1 MVLLFHSALA
11 NKEIIKKSITVLL
24 CIFCCVFSLCASGT
38 SEEQLYVS
46 FLDVGQGDATLIKQ
60 GNHCVLIDGGEN
72 PQVIHSILENKGI
85 SNIEVVIASHNDSD
99 HIGGLADVLKFRNV
113 KKLYLSQDEKIYTKS
128 YENMILYAK
137 SNKTKILYPKTGDSI
152 KIGKVKIT
160 FIGPISKYNN
170 SNDSSLCTRIDYG
183 STSFLLMGD
192 SSIDVEDEIID
203 INPQA
208 VNCTVLK
215 VNHHGAE
222 HSTGYRL
229 LREAKPNYA
238 IISVGNN
245 NYYGHPSESV
255 ISRLYD
261 YKRANPFFTLYR
273 TDMQGTIT
281 FTSDGTKIVEVDVE
295 KNEYSSNVYKEKN

>member
-1 MVLLFHSALA
+1 MVLLLHSAPA
-11 NKEIIKKSITVLL
+11 NKKNIKKSITVLL

-60 GNHCVLIDGGEN
+60 GNRCVLIDGGEN
-72 PQVIHSILENKGI
+72 PQIIHSILEKNGI
-85 SNIEVVIASHNDSD
+85 TDIEAVIASHNDSD

-113 KKLYLSQDEKIYTKS
+113 KKLYLSQDEKIYTRA
-128 YENMILYAK
+128 YENMILYAE

-238 IISVGNN
+238 IISVGKNN
-245 NYYGHPSESV
+245 NYGHPSESV

-261 YKRANPFFTLYR
+261 YKKSNPVFTLYR

-281 FTSDGTKIVEVDVE
+281 FVSDGTQIVEVVVE
-295 KNEYSSNVYKEKN
+295 RNQYSADVYKEKD